1 MSSEERA
8 SRCLTI
14 RALRAALRKI
24 EDRHRPRALLLD
36 LDDTLLD
43 HASAG
48 RQALLRTMDTTG
60 RAAHEDPG
68 AALTLWRELEKQYF
82 QQYLDGKISFEEQRV
97 RRVREFLQAHG
108 ETGLDRSRLLDW
120 FEGYRLAYEQSWR
133 PFDDVKP
140 FMDGV
145 AGLVEAPTLGVVTN
159 GDHTQQAAKMAAL
172 ALTGLRLFTS
182 SDIGARKPDPAIFLH
197 ACTELGVA
205 PGEAWFIGDNLEADA
220 FGAAATGL
228 RGVWLNRDGESDENA
243 TPPRAASL
251 LDVLG
256 WARRSSPSW
265 HG

>member
-1 MSSEERA
+1 MKTNPRALTASMSSEERA

-159 GDHTQQAAKMAAL
+159 GDHTQQ
-172 ALTGLRLFTS
+172 
-182 SDIGARKPDPAIFLH
+182 RKPDPAIFLH